1 MHADPIVE
9 IDALEPLQPRFLL
22 DVRDAVSFDARH
34 PQGAVRVP
42 VAEWVAFAKAAD
54 TSFDNVA
61 FWEARIAELG
71 VGPDTHAVVYDDG
84 RMTEA
89 ARVWFILQHFGATAS
104 ILNGG
109 WKALEARCEEVAG
122 CAPSA
127 TPFRARPGAGR
138 VGLTDRQRLKGQ
150 LDEVAVFDSR
160 TRAEH
165 VGKDL
170 KNNKRGGRLPGARL
184 LPHAELLDGGRLRAT
199 EALRGMIADAGF
211 SPDERIVAHCDAGG
225 RAALAAVAAL
235 RAGFDKVDVY
245 YLSFSDWAQ
254 DDSCPL
260 ERPGD

>member
-1 MHADPIVE
+1 MTHDPITEVA
-9 IDALEPLQPRFLL
+9 DLSALSHPLLL
-22 DVRDAVSFDARH
+22 DVRDALSFDARH
-34 PQGAVRVP
+34 PAGARRVP

-54 TSFDNVA
+54 TGFDNIA

-109 WKALEARCEEVAG
+109 WKALEAHCDAIAG

-127 TPFRARPGAGR
+127 TPFHARVGAGR
-138 VGLTDRQRLKGQ
+138 VGLTDRDRLKAR

-160 TRAEH
+160 TCAEH
-165 VGKDL
+165 LGEDL

-199 EALRGMIADAGF
+199 EELRGLIAQAGF
-211 SPDERIVAHCDAGG
+211 APQQRIVTHCDAGG

-235 RAGFDKVDVY
+235 RAGFDKVEVY
-245 YLSFSDWAQ
+245 YLSFSDWAA
-254 DDSCPL
+254 DDSYPL
-260 ERPGD
+260 E

>member
-1 MHADPIVE
+1 MTHDPITEVA
-9 IDALEPLQPRFLL
+9 DLSALDRRLLL
-22 DVRDAVSFDARH
+22 DVRDAQSFDARH
-34 PQGAVRVP
+34 PAGAVRVP
-42 VAEWVAFAKAAD
+42 VAEWVAFAKAAETD
-54 TSFDNVA
+54 FDNVA

-109 WKALEARCEEVAG
+109 WKALEACCEQVGG
-122 CAPSA
+122 CAPSS
-127 TPFRARPGAGR
+127 TPFRARPGSGR
-138 VGLTDRQRLKGQ
+138 VGLTDRETLKTRLDQ
-150 LDEVAVFDSR
+150 VAVFDSR

-165 VGKDL
+165 IGEDL

-199 EALRGMIADAGF
+199 EELRGLIAQAGF
-211 SPDERIVAHCDAGG
+211 APQQRIVTHCDAGG
-225 RAALAAVAAL
+225 RAALAAAAAL
-235 RAGFDKVDVY
+235 RAGFDKLDVY
-245 YLSFSDWAQ
+245 YLSFSDWAA

-260 ERPGD
+260 E

>member
-1 MHADPIVE
+1 MHDPILE
-9 IDALEPLQPRFLL
+9 SAQLSALPGLLLL
-22 DVRDAVSFDARH
+22 DVRDAQSFDDRH
-34 PQGAVRVP
+34 PAGARRVP

-54 TSFDNVA
+54 TAFDNVA

-71 VGPDTHAVVYDDG
+71 VGPDSYVVVYDDG

-89 ARVWFILQHFGATAS
+89 ARVWFILQHFGAVAS

-109 WKALEARCEEVAG
+109 WRALEAQCEALGG

-127 TPFRARPGAGR
+127 TPFCARPGSGR
-138 VGLTDRQRLKGQ
+138 VGLTDRERLKGQ

-165 VGKDL
+165 VGEDL
-170 KNNKRGGRLPGARL
+170 KNNKRGGKLPGARL

-199 EALRGMIADAGF
+199 EELRELIAQAGF
-211 SPDERIVAHCDAGG
+211 TSQQRIVTHCDAGG
-225 RAALAAVAAL
+225 RAALAAAAAL
-235 RAGFDKVDVY
+235 HAGFDRVEVY
-245 YLSFSDWAQ
+245 YLSFSDWAA

-260 ERPGD
+260 E

>member
-1 MHADPIVE
+1 MMHDPIAEVADLTKLPE
-9 IDALEPLQPRFLL
+9 LLLL
-22 DVRDAVSFDARH
+22 DVRDAQAFDAAH
-34 PQGAVRVP
+34 PAGAVRVP

-54 TSFDNVA
+54 TGFDNVA

-89 ARVWFILQHFGATAS
+89 ARVWFILQHFGATAF

-109 WKALEARCEEVAG
+109 WKALEQRCGEVEG
-122 CAPSA
+122 CMPSA

-138 VGLTDRQRLKGQ
+138 VGLTDRERLKDR
-150 LDEVAVFDSR
+150 LDEVAVLDSR

-165 VGKDL
+165 VGEDL

-199 EALRGMIADAGF
+199 EELRGLIEQAGF
-211 SPDERIVAHCDAGG
+211 SPEQRIVTHCDAGG

-245 YLSFSDWAQ
+245 YLSFSDWAA
-254 DDSCPL
+254 DDSCPI
-260 ERPGD
+260 ERE